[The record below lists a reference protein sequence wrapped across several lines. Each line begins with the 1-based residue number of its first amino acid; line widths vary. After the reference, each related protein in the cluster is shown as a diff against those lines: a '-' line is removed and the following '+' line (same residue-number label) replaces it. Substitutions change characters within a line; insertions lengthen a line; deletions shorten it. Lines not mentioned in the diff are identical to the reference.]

1 MNAPIHKAGQAY
13 KAGKGAASGAV
24 DADPVTTEIIRHS
37 LNSAANQMKS
47 ALVRTA
53 FSQVIYEVLDF
64 AVALYD
70 REIRMLAQAPSLPAF
85 MGTLSFCVEGAIE
98 GVGGED
104 KLEPGDIVLYNVPY
118 GAGSHAQ
125 DAALVMPVFLG
136 TGELVGYSAIKAH
149 WLDIGGKEPYSTD
162 TVDVF
167 QEGTMYPGIKLYRRG
182 ERVEDIFRMVLANS
196 RVPKAVSG
204 DIRAQVTGVR
214 IGAEGLVRIVE
225 RYGTEKFNA
234 AVERMYDHGE
244 AVVRNYLSK
253 IPDGRYVGSGMLDN
267 DGINDDPVPFEV
279 AVEIDGATAR
289 VDFSNAP
296 DAVEGP
302 MNSPLPRTVSA
313 ARIALSM
320 LAGGHEAPTEG
331 HFRPIEV
338 VTRPGSIFHALPPS
352 PIFLCGRIAMQ
363 AIEVIYEAIAKV
375 VPELVPAWSGSDL
388 CALVWWGKREA
399 TGEPWTDGSPHAVG
413 AGGHIGGDGAT
424 LMHIGQSSTR
434 VSPTEVWEAKNPW
447 LLQKIELA
455 QDSCGAGRHRGGL
468 GIDMRY
474 HMLEDVWLTSAVERT
489 KTPAWGLSGGTEGRP
504 NGVVVHTPD
513 GRAER
518 FGKFTRLKLPKGS
531 TLELN
536 CGGGGGFGPPEER
549 PIEAVLTDVREGYL
563 SEANARKFYPHAF
576 ASPDAAAAE

>member
-1 MNAPIHKAGQAY
+1 M
-13 KAGKGAASGAV
+13 
-24 DADPVTTEIIRHS
+24 TTEIIRHS

-125 DAALVMPVFLG
+125 DAALVMPVFLHS
-136 TGELVGYSAIKAH
+136 GELVGYSVIKAH

-225 RYGTEKFNA
+225 RYGTGRFRA

-267 DGINDDPVPFEV
+267 DGINDDPIPFEV

-388 CALVWWGKREA
+388 AHSSGGESAKRPASPGRTAPRTPWAPADMSVVMARRSCILASPRPVYRRPRSGKRRTPGCSKKLNSRKIPAAPGVTAAAWASICA
-399 TGEPWTDGSPHAVG
+399 TTCWRTSGSPRRSSAPRPRPG
-413 AGGHIGGDGAT
+413 A
-424 LMHIGQSSTR
+424 SR
-434 VSPTEVWEAKNPW
+434 EA
-447 LLQKIELA
+447 
-455 QDSCGAGRHRGGL
+455 RRGGPTASSFTPRT
-468 GIDMRY
+468 DAP
-474 HMLEDVWLTSAVERT
+474 SASARS
-489 KTPAWGLSGGTEGRP
+489 PGSSSPRGLP
-504 NGVVVHTPD
+504 WN
-513 GRAER
+513 
-518 FGKFTRLKLPKGS
+518 
-531 TLELN
+531 
-536 CGGGGGFGPPEER
+536 
-549 PIEAVLTDVREGYL
+549 
-563 SEANARKFYPHAF
+563 
-576 ASPDAAAAE
+576 